1 METSSNDLIKPSILS
16 KIIIW
21 DIIIYI
27 TDNNFFIIYY
37 ERRSAEKILNTCP
50 DIEQCRTPDITLY
63 FPWLFFIIF
72 LFNKQSCTRR
82 NTGRLQLY
90 VFTFAVGDSWPR
102 QSNDYGSS
110 FKKSAN
116 YILCRHIFS
125 IFFQHLVFVQ
135 ILEQYFRTLLKI
147 YDEVFLSKQLTS
159 NSR

>member
-72 LFNKQSCTRR
+72 LFNK
-82 NTGRLQLY
+82 
-90 VFTFAVGDSWPR
+90 
-102 QSNDYGSS
+102 
-110 FKKSAN
+110 
-116 YILCRHIFS
+116 
-125 IFFQHLVFVQ
+125 
-135 ILEQYFRTLLKI
+135 
-147 YDEVFLSKQLTS
+147 
-159 NSR
+159 